1 MSGRTLRRAP
11 RLAKCAF
18 AAFAFVI
25 AACLAAPLLAAERAP
40 GHAAIASA
48 HPLATAAGHEI
59 LAKGGNAF
67 DAAVA
72 VTAALAVVE
81 PTGSGLTG
89 GGFYLLH
96 RASDA
101 RDVMIDARE
110 KAPLAATRD
119 MFLGP
124 DGNPVPG
131 MSLNTALGAG
141 IAGEAAAIEH
151 LVKEYGRLPLA
162 VSLAPA
168 IRLAR
173 EGFPLYTRLR
183 ANIERKREVFA
194 KQPEVA
200 RVWLRKGE
208 APAPGTVIRQPQLAH
223 TLETLAKRGM
233 RDFYEGETARKLV
246 AGVRKL
252 GGIWTA
258 EDLAAYRVVERA
270 PIVGEY
276 RGARIVS
283 SSPPASGG
291 IVLVEALNVLAG
303 YDLAHLDAVTRTHL
317 IIESMQ
323 RAHRDRAVWLGDPD
337 FVTMPVAE
345 LIHPYYAAGLRA
357 SIRLDR
363 AMPSADLPGV
373 KPASQGDNTTHF
385 SILDAEGN
393 RAAVT
398 ITLNFYFGSGLSV
411 PGTGLFLNDE
421 MDDFSSKAGVPNGFN
436 LVGNA
441 ANAIAPGKRMLSSST
456 PTFIETPRGL
466 MIAGTPGGSYI
477 TGMVLLATL
486 DFLDGRNAAQI
497 VAAPRIHHQYLP
509 DVLQYEPGALTAA
522 DTAALAKLGYQ
533 LRESKRRWGNL
544 QVVTWDYASGR
555 VEAASD
561 PRGEGEGQVY

>member
-1 MSGRTLRRAP
+1 MMGNTTQAP
-11 RLAKCAF
+11 MRRLA
-18 AAFAFVI
+18 AAFVL
-25 AACLAAPLLAAERAP
+25 AALVAAPLAAAERAP
-40 GHAAIASA
+40 GKAAISSA
-48 HPLATAAGHEI
+48 HVLATEAGHEI
-59 LAKGGNAF
+59 LAQGGNAF

-72 VTAALAVVE
+72 VSAALAVVE
-81 PTGSGLTG
+81 PTSSGLAG

-96 RASDA
+96 RASDG
-101 RDVMIDARE
+101 RDVMVDARE
-110 KAPLAATRD
+110 KAPGGASRD

-131 MSLNTALGAG
+131 LSLNSALAAG
-141 IAGEAAAIEH
+141 IAGEPAGMAH
-151 LVKEYGRLPLA
+151 LVAEYGRLPLA

-173 EGFPLYTRLR
+173 EGFPVYTRLA
-183 ANIERKREVFA
+183 ANIERKRAIFA
-194 KQPEVA
+194 KQKEVA
-200 RVWLRKGE
+200 QVWLRNG
-208 APAPGTVIRQPQLAH
+208 ATPALGTIIRQRDLAR
-223 TLETLAKRGM
+223 TLEALAKHGM
-233 RDFYEGETARKLV
+233 RDFYEGGVSRKLV
-246 AGVRKL
+246 AGVRRL

-258 EDLAAYRVVERA
+258 ADLAAYRVVERA

-283 SSPPASGG
+283 ASPPASGG
-291 IVLVEALNVLAG
+291 IVLVEALNVLSG
-303 YDLAHLDAVTRTHL
+303 YDLAQLDSATRKHL
-317 IIESMQ
+317 IIASLR

-337 FVTMPVAE
+337 FVSMPVAE

-357 SIRLDR
+357 SLRLDR

-373 KPASQGDNTTHF
+373 MPPPQGTQTTHF
-385 SILDAEGN
+385 SILDSEGN
-393 RAAVT
+393 RVACT
-398 ITLNFYFGSGLSV
+398 ITLNFLFGSGLVV
-411 PGTGLFLNDE
+411 PGTGLFLNNE

-441 ANAIAPGKRMLSSST
+441 ANEIAPGKRMLSSST
-456 PTFIETPRGL
+456 PTFVESDRGL
-466 MIAGTPGGSYI
+466 MIVGSPGGSYI

-486 DFLDGRNAAQI
+486 DFLDGKGAAQI

-509 DVLQYEPGALTAA
+509 DVLQYEAGALSPGEV
-522 DTAALAKLGYQ
+522 DALTKRGYQ
-533 LRESKRRWGNL
+533 LRESNRRWGNM

>member
-1 MSGRTLRRAP
+1 MSAHTLRRAP
-11 RLAKCAF
+11 RRLAAL
-18 AAFAFVI
+18 AFVL
-25 AACLAAPLLAAERAP
+25 AACVAAPLAAAARTP
-40 GHAAIASA
+40 GHAAIATA

-81 PTGSGLTG
+81 PTSSGLTG

-131 MSLNTALGAG
+131 LSLTSALAAG
-141 IAGEAAAIEH
+141 IAGEPAGMEH
-151 LVKEYGRLPLA
+151 LVLHYGRLPLA

-173 EGFPLYTRLR
+173 DGFPVYTRLH
-183 ANIERKREVFA
+183 ANIERKRAVFA
-194 KQPEVA
+194 RQKEAAQ
-200 RVWLRKGE
+200 VWLRDGKT
-208 APAPGTVIRQPQLAH
+208 PAIGTVIRQPQLAR
-223 TLETLAKRGM
+223 TLETLAKHGM
-233 RDFYEGETARKLV
+233 RDFYEGEVSRKVV
-246 AGVRKL
+246 AGVRQL

-270 PIVGEY
+270 PVVGEY

-283 SSPPASGG
+283 STPPAAGG
-291 IVLVEALNVLAG
+291 VVLVEALNVLSG
-303 YDLAHLDAVTRTHL
+303 YDLASLDAATRTHL
-317 IIESMQ
+317 VIESMQ
-323 RAHRDRAVWLGDPD
+323 RAYRDRAVWLGDPD
-337 FVTMPVAE
+337 FVAMPIAALV
-345 LIHPYYAAGLRA
+345 HPYYAAGLRA

-373 KPASQGDNTTHF
+373 AAAPQGPQTTHF

-393 RAAVT
+393 RVACT
-398 ITLNFYFGSGLSV
+398 ITLNFYFGSGLVV

-421 MDDFSSKAGVPNGFN
+421 MDDFVSKAGVPNGFN
-436 LVGNA
+436 LVGGAPNE
-441 ANAIAPGKRMLSSST
+441 IAPGKRMLSSST
-456 PTFIETPRGL
+456 PTFVEGPRGL
-466 MIAGTPGGSYI
+466 MITGSPGGSYI
-477 TGMVLLATL
+477 TSMALLATL
-486 DFLDGRNAAQI
+486 DFLDGKSAAQI

-509 DVLQYEPGALTAA
+509 DVLQYEPGAL
-522 DTAALAKLGYQ
+522 DGDEIAALAKLGYR
-533 LRESKRRWGNL
+533 LRESTRRWGNM